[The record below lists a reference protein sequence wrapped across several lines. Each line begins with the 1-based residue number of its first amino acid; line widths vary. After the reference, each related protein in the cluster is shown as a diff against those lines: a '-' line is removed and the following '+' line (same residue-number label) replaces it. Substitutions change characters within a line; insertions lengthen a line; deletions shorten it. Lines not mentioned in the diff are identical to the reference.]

1 MIDVSALAHYHA
13 AISINLNDAD
23 STEDLTKEKFNNAK
37 HMIELCD
44 LANDEIV
51 SPCALKKAH
60 IRESHACH
68 EEAQRL
74 QRMCRELKVSRFRM
88 PSFTSRFEWGLVRCF
103 AEQSVADENLARGK
117 SEDAHRDGVHRRRI
131 EEQQFQ

>member
-1 MIDVSALAHYHA
+1 MAHYHA
-13 AISINLNDAD
+13 AISINLDDAD

-44 LANDEIV
+44 LANDENV

-74 QRMCRELKVSRFRM
+74 QRMCRDLRVKVNLESLAESPVEFQWFH
-88 PSFTSRFEWGLVRCF
+88 SFFVE
-103 AEQSVADENLARGK
+103 
-117 SEDAHRDGVHRRRI
+117 
-131 EEQQFQ
+131 

>member
-1 MIDVSALAHYHA
+1 MWSYIVSALAHYHA

-44 LANDEIV
+44 LANDENV

-74 QRMCRELKVSRFRM
+74 QRMCRELKVIK
-88 PSFTSRFEWGLVRCF
+88 C
-103 AEQSVADENLARGK
+103 
-117 SEDAHRDGVHRRRI
+117 SEFPIIPKQWV
-131 EEQQFQ
+131 EVE

>member
-1 MIDVSALAHYHA
+1 MCNVYIAQHSRAILLFFVSALAHYHA
-13 AISINLNDAD
+13 AISINVNDAD

-44 LANDEIV
+44 LANDENV

-74 QRMCRELKVSRFRM
+74 QRMCRDLKVIIILI
-88 PSFTSRFEWGLVRCF
+88 WICGLLPV
-103 AEQSVADENLARGK
+103 G
-117 SEDAHRDGVHRRRI
+117 
-131 EEQQFQ
+131 